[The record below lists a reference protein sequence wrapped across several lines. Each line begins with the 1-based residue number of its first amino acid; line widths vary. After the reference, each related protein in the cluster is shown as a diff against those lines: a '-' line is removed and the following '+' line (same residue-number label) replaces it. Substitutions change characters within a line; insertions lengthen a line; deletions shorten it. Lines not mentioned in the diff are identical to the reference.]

1 MAERTA
7 ASEVDGSP
15 MGDEPPKRPI
25 GVSILLGVVIGVST
39 AAIVY
44 FLIAIPIYL
53 VASFE
58 SNGLDR
64 PIIRTGLF
72 RVAMPV
78 GAVLGVVT
86 GAVSGR
92 WLRRG
97 GRWSLDDGGD
107 RYSNR

>member
-1 MAERTA
+1 MPEATTGPDATEP
-7 ASEVDGSP
+7 AS
-15 MGDEPPKRPI
+15 RPL
-25 GVSILLGVVIGVST
+25 GVSILLGVVIGVAT

-64 PIIRTGLF
+64 PIIRTALF

-78 GAVLGVVT
+78 AATVGAVSGI
-86 GAVSGR
+86 ASGR

-97 GRWSLDDGGD
+97 GRWSLDDDGD

>member
-1 MAERTA
+1 MVDVRT
-7 ASEVDGSP
+7 ASEVADDPAGSVP
-15 MGDEPPKRPI
+15 EQRPL
-25 GVSILLGVVIGVST
+25 GVSILLAVVIGVAT

-78 GAVLGVVT
+78 GLVVGIVA

-97 GRWSLDDGGD
+97 DRWTLDGGGD

>member
-1 MAERTA
+1 MTEAT
-7 ASEVDGSP
+7 DGAGP
-15 MGDEPPKRPI
+15 ETGNDPPKRPV
-25 GVSILLGVVIGVST
+25 GVSVLLGVVIGVAS

-44 FLIAIPIYL
+44 FLVAIPIYL

-58 SNGLDR
+58 ANGLDR

-78 GAVLGVVT
+78 GAIVGLVSGV
-86 GAVSGR
+86 VSGR

-97 GRWSLDDGGD
+97 GRWAVDDGGD

>member
-1 MAERTA
+1 MAPTTTD
-7 ASEVDGSP
+7 SEAKG
-15 MGDEPPKRPI
+15 EPAQRPL
-25 GVSILLGVVIGVST
+25 GTSILLGVIIGVAC

-58 SNGLDR
+58 ANGMDR
-64 PIIRTGLF
+64 PIIRTGLLK
-72 RVAMPV
+72 VALPV
-78 GAVLGVVT
+78 GAVCGIVCGVV
-86 GAVSGR
+86 GGR

-97 GRWSLDDGGD
+97 DSWTVDDGGD

>member
-1 MAERTA
+1 MADTTGA
-7 ASEVDGSP
+7 DV
-15 MGDEPPKRPI
+15 GDPPADDSARRPL
-25 GVSILLGVVIGVST
+25 GVSLLLGVVIGIAT

-72 RVAMPV
+72 RVALPV
-78 GAVLGVVT
+78 GIVVGSITGV
-86 GAVSGR
+86 VSGR

-97 GRWSLDDGGD
+97 ERWSLDDGGD

>member
-1 MAERTA
+1 MADTTGA
-7 ASEVDGSP
+7 DVAQPSSP
-15 MGDEPPKRPI
+15 DSDRRPL
-25 GVSILLGVVIGVST
+25 GVSLLLGVVIGVAT

-44 FLIAIPIYL
+44 FLIAIPICL

-72 RVAMPV
+72 RVALP
-78 GAVLGVVT
+78 LGVVVGVIT
-86 GAVSGR
+86 GVVSGR

-97 GRWSLDDGGD
+97 ERWTLDDGGD

>member
-1 MAERTA
+1 MADTTTGADLGADPAPDPDR
-7 ASEVDGSP
+7 
-15 MGDEPPKRPI
+15 RPL
-25 GVSILLGVVIGVST
+25 GMSLLLGVVIGIAT

-72 RVAMPV
+72 RVAMPISVVV
-78 GAVLGVVT
+78 GLVT
-86 GAVSGR
+86 GVVSGR

-97 GRWSLDDGGD
+97 ERWSLDDGGD